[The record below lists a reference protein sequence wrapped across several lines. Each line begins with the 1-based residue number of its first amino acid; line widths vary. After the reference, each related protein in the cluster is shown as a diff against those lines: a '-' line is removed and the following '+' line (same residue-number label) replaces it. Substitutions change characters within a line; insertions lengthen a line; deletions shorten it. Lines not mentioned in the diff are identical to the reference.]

1 MLKNITRQLQALL
14 SRHLPHRLI
23 ARDPL
28 PNANTMAGA
37 AIPAS
42 LTERC
47 LNVAAM
53 DENEVWRAFGG
64 HPEGLNAQE
73 VLKIRAEHGDNQIPA
88 QKPSPWWVHLWL
100 CYRNPFNLLLTV
112 LGIISYATEDLF
124 AAGVIAL
131 MVGISTLLN
140 FIQEARSTKA
150 ADALKAMVSNTA
162 TVSRVINDLG
172 ENAWIELPIDQ
183 LVPGDLVKL
192 AAGDMIPADLRVIQA
207 RDLFVAQ
214 ASLTGESLP
223 VEKVARTRDPQQMN
237 PLECDTLCFMGTT
250 VVSGTAQA
258 IVTATGGNTWFG
270 QLAGRVSEQES

>member
-88 QKPSPWWVHLWL
+88 QKPSPGGST
-100 CYRNPFNLLLTV
+100 C
-112 LGIISYATEDLF
+112 GSAT
-124 AAGVIAL
+124 AI
-131 MVGISTLLN
+131 
-140 FIQEARSTKA
+140 RST
-150 ADALKAMVSNTA
+150 
-162 TVSRVINDLG
+162 
-172 ENAWIELPIDQ
+172 
-183 LVPGDLVKL
+183 
-192 AAGDMIPADLRVIQA
+192 
-207 RDLFVAQ
+207 
-214 ASLTGESLP
+214 
-223 VEKVARTRDPQQMN
+223 
-237 PLECDTLCFMGTT
+237 CC
-250 VVSGTAQA
+250 
-258 IVTATGGNTWFG
+258 
-270 QLAGRVSEQES
+270 

>member
-73 VLKIRAEHGDNQIPA
+73 VSKIRAEHGDNQIPA

-124 AAGVIAL
+124 AGRRDCPDGGDLHAAELYSGIAL
-131 MVGISTLLN
+131 HQSGGRPESDG
-140 FIQEARSTKA
+140 QQHRH
-150 ADALKAMVSNTA
+150 
-162 TVSRVINDLG
+162 RV
-172 ENAWIELPIDQ
+172 
-183 LVPGDLVKL
+183 
-192 AAGDMIPADLRVIQA
+192 A
-207 RDLFVAQ
+207 RD
-214 ASLTGESLP
+214 
-223 VEKVARTRDPQQMN
+223 
-237 PLECDTLCFMGTT
+237 
-250 VVSGTAQA
+250 
-258 IVTATGGNTWFG
+258 
-270 QLAGRVSEQES
+270 

>member
-37 AIPAS
+37 AIPTS

-73 VLKIRAEHGDNQIPA
+73 VSKIRAEHGDNQIPA

-192 AAGDMIPADLRVIQA
+192 AAGDMIPADLRIIQA
-207 RDLFVAQ
+207 RICL
-214 ASLTGESLP
+214 SRRRHSP
-223 VEKVARTRDPQQMN
+223 VN
-237 PLECDTLCFMGTT
+237 PCP
-250 VVSGTAQA
+250 
-258 IVTATGGNTWFG
+258 
-270 QLAGRVSEQES
+270 

>member
-1 MLKNITRQLQALL
+1 MLKNITRQLFAQL

-28 PNANTMAGA
+28 PNANTLAGA
-37 AIPAS
+37 EIPAS

-73 VLKIRAEHGDNQIPA
+73 VSKIREEHGDNQIPA

-172 ENAWIELPIDQ
+172 ENA
-183 LVPGDLVKL
+183 
-192 AAGDMIPADLRVIQA
+192 
-207 RDLFVAQ
+207 
-214 ASLTGESLP
+214 
-223 VEKVARTRDPQQMN
+223 
-237 PLECDTLCFMGTT
+237 
-250 VVSGTAQA
+250 
-258 IVTATGGNTWFG
+258 
-270 QLAGRVSEQES
+270 

>member
-88 QKPSPWWVHLWL
+88 QKPSPLVG
-100 CYRNPFNLLLTV
+100 PPVALLPQSV
-112 LGIISYATEDLF
+112 
-124 AAGVIAL
+124 
-131 MVGISTLLN
+131 
-140 FIQEARSTKA
+140 QPA
-150 ADALKAMVSNTA
+150 AD
-162 TVSRVINDLG
+162 G
-172 ENAWIELPIDQ
+172 
-183 LVPGDLVKL
+183 
-192 AAGDMIPADLRVIQA
+192 A
-207 RDLFVAQ
+207 RDYL
-214 ASLTGESLP
+214 L
-223 VEKVARTRDPQQMN
+223 RH
-237 PLECDTLCFMGTT
+237 
-250 VVSGTAQA
+250 
-258 IVTATGGNTWFG
+258 
-270 QLAGRVSEQES
+270 